1 MALFWL
7 SLAAAVVLPVLGAV
21 VVVRRTVTLW
31 RDLKRA
37 GRLIVEGL
45 DGIGARVERTSAA
58 AEGLG
63 GVTARAEPSLERLR
77 VSLARLAVLRSA
89 AQDVRDATGRVTAVY
104 PRKS

>member
-7 SLAAAVVLPVLGAV
+7 SLAVAVVLPVVGAV
-21 VVVRRTVTLW
+21 VVVRRAVTLW

-37 GRLIVEGL
+37 GSGIVAGL
-45 DGIGARVERTSAA
+45 DGVAASVERTSAA

-63 GVTARAEPSLERLR
+63 DVPSRAEPSVERLR

-89 AQDVRDATGRVTAVY
+89 AQDVRDAAGRVTAVY
-104 PRKS
+104 PRK